1 MENDVNVREIMTRD
15 YAAVNEGDSVLG
27 AVQVMREDRA
37 GFVLVMRGEDPVGI
51 VTDRDLTVDVLAEG
65 KDAKETTLSDV
76 MTRDPVTAHIE
87 AGVYELSQSMRE
99 NGIRRMPLV
108 GDDGELAGIITFD
121 DVFILLSDEID
132 GLADVVRDAV
142 PPY

>member
-1 MENDVNVREIMTRD
+1 MTLDQIARDKEDLVTASPDASIVDAAKMMADHDVGCIVVERD
-15 YAAVNEGDSVLG
+15 DE
-27 AVQVMREDRA
+27 
-37 GFVLVMRGEDPVGI
+37 PVGI